1 MKTSSKKPVRE
12 IRLTPEGWIF
22 LIILGFI
29 TVGAVLRNVNLLIL
43 MAGLM
48 YGPLIINWRVAVNR
62 VKTLKARR
70 SLPHR
75 VYANQLA
82 NVQWVCENES
92 RLTAWNVIIRD
103 QIKRVDVDLDQASP
117 RGSRPKRTW
126 RRRLF
131 KKFGASKSGRA
142 YNAKI
147 DFLQIK
153 PASSEVRSYRV
164 LFTERGK
171 YQVGPASVSTR
182 FPFGLIVSQILLPQ
196 QQEFY
201 VAPALG
207 VLKPIWEQRER
218 SAVVGSEAIKRKRG
232 LEDDEFY
239 ALRPW
244 RSGDSKKNIHWR
256 TSAKQGQPIVKQHD
270 QPDNRDF
277 AMLLDLHW
285 ADQQDD
291 NEASRNCPKC
301 EIALRFA
308 ATVLLHLGTAVQGR
322 IAIGVCGQEN
332 FLCRSRNHREIVDQ
346 AMQKFAIARPAGQT
360 TLTGTL
366 LDLAGSVSASTPL
379 YVISSRTRSEEFD
392 ESVLADRKW
401 QPPPEA
407 QAGKDSV
414 AARELRR
421 VKSIWPLVR
430 WISVDSADFRKMYS
444 DSVDSDK
451 KLVGAIADKWIS
463 ENVAS

>member
-1 MKTSSKKPVRE
+1 MKTSQQKPVRE

-22 LIILGFI
+22 IVILSFI

-48 YGPLIINWRVAVNR
+48 YGPLIINWRIAVNR
-62 VKTLKARR
+62 VKTLRARR

-75 VYANQLA
+75 VYANQMA
-82 NVQWVCENES
+82 NVQWVCYNRS
-92 RLTAWNVIIRD
+92 RLAAWNVVIRD
-103 QIKRVDVDLDQASP
+103 EIKRADVESNLDSNDITNPKRSP
-117 RGSRPKRTW
+117 RRRWFWKLGAGKR
-126 RRRLF
+126 
-131 KKFGASKSGRA
+131 SQA

-147 DFLQIK
+147 DFVQIK
-153 PASSEVRSYRV
+153 PASSEVCSYRV

-171 YQVGPASVSTR
+171 YQVGPAAVSTR
-182 FPFGLIVSQILLPQ
+182 FPFGLIVSRILIRRKR
-196 QQEFY
+196 EFY

-207 VLKPIWEQRER
+207 VLKPIWEQRVR

-256 TSAKQGQPIVKQHD
+256 TSAKYGQPIVKQHD

-277 AMLLDLHW
+277 AMLLDLNW
-285 ADQQDD
+285 DQVDGD
-291 NEASRNCPKC
+291 ATSCPKC
-301 EIALRFA
+301 EKALRFA

-346 AMQKFAIARPAGQT
+346 AMQKFSVAQPARET
-360 TLTGTL
+360 ELTETL
-366 LDLAGSVSASTPL
+366 LELSGSVSASTPL
-379 YVISSRTRSEEFD
+379 YIISSRARAEEFD
-392 ESVLADRKW
+392 ERILADRHS
-401 QPPPEA
+401 QPP
-407 QAGKDSV
+407 QDSV
-414 AARELRR
+414 AARDLRR
-421 VKSIWPLVR
+421 VKSIWSLVR
-430 WISVDSADFRKMYS
+430 WIHVDSVDFREMYS
-444 DSVDSDK
+444 DSVESDK
-451 KLVGAIADKWIS
+451 KLVGEIADKWIS

>member
-1 MKTSSKKPVRE
+1 MKKANEVPVRE

-22 LIILGFI
+22 MIILGFI

-48 YGPLIINWRVAVNR
+48 YGPLIINWRIAVNR

-75 VYANQLA
+75 VYANQMA
-82 NVQWVCENES
+82 SVQWVCENQS
-92 RLTAWNVIIRD
+92 RLTAWNVIMRD
-103 QIKRVDVDLDQASP
+103 EIKPVDLDADDSMSGDPSRQRVVGFGWFQNS
-117 RGSRPKRTW
+117 GSG
-126 RRRLF
+126 RRR
-131 KKFGASKSGRA
+131 RN
-142 YNAKI
+142 YNAKV

-153 PASSEVRSYRV
+153 PSTTEVSNYRV

-171 YQVGPASVSTR
+171 YQVGPACIGTR
-182 FPFGLIVSQILLPQ
+182 FPFGLIVSQIILPQ

-207 VLKPIWEQRER
+207 NLNPIWEQRVR

-256 TSAKQGQPIVKQHD
+256 TSAKYGQPIVKQHD

-277 AMLLDLHW
+277 AMLLDLHLGP
-285 ADQQDD
+285 DQNDG
-291 NEASRNCPKC
+291 EEKC
-301 EIALRFA
+301 ERALRFA
-308 ATVLLHLGTAVQGR
+308 ATVVLHLGTAVQGR
-322 IAIGVCGQEN
+322 VAIGICGREN

-346 AMQKFAIARPAGQT
+346 AMQKFAIARTASET
-360 TLTGTL
+360 RLTDVL
-366 LDLAGSVSASTPL
+366 LELSNSVSASTPI
-379 YVISSRTRSEEFD
+379 YVISSRTQAEEFD
-392 ESVLADRKW
+392 ENILADRSW
-401 QPPPEA
+401 QPEGRDESPSTNL
-407 QAGKDSV
+407 AG
-414 AARELRR
+414 RELRR
-421 VKSIWPLVR
+421 VRAIWPLVR
-430 WISVDSADFRKMYS
+430 WISVDSAEFRDMYT
-444 DSVDSDK
+444 DPVEGDE

-463 ENVAS
+463 ANVAS